1 MILIIV
7 ITALIP
13 AAILG
18 WWIYRKDS
26 IRPEPPRMLIKAF
39 LYGVG
44 STFVTLVITQLLNI
58 VGLFTYELG
67 SFSGAVSTALFAAAL
82 PEEMAKLLMLWLL
95 LRNNPS
101 YDEYFDG
108 IVYAACVGLGFAGT
122 ENILYLVQSED
133 WVGTGVVRALTAVPA
148 HFAIA
153 VAMGYYYSKRHF
165 GDRSRLTAA
174 CVLGVPVLIHWVY
187 DALAFSE
194 GIYPALSVLFDILFV
209 LLVWRVYKSTM
220 QRIDLLRQ
228 QDNSRLS
235 PPPLPGNDSVTPPPL
250 PPIQ

>member
-1 MILIIV
+1 MLLII

-13 AAILG
+13 ALILG
-18 WWIYRKDS
+18 WWIYQKDS
-26 IRPEPPRMLIKAF
+26 LRPEPLPMLIKAF

-44 STFVTLVITQLLNI
+44 STFVTLVITQLLGI
-58 VGLFTYELG
+58 VGLFVYDLG

-95 LRNNPS
+95 LRRNPY

-133 WVGTGVVRALTAVPA
+133 WIGTGIVRGITAVPA

-153 VAMGYYYSKRHF
+153 CAMGYFYSKRHF
-165 GDRSRLTAA
+165 GDRSTVTAV
-174 CVLGVPVLIHWVY
+174 CVLAVPVLIHWVY

-194 GIYPALSVLFDILFV
+194 GIYPALSVVINVLFIL
-209 LLVWRVYKSTM
+209 LIWRVYKSTM
-220 QRIDLLRQ
+220 RRIDELHDRDQ
-228 QDNSRLS
+228 ARMTPPPFPGNDDSMT
-235 PPPLPGNDSVTPPPL
+235 PPPLPG
-250 PPIQ
+250 Q